1 MISSNTDTNTKKSS
15 KSTSPVNNNS
25 QETSRHTSITDD
37 DEDED
42 EIKRYINKHNRY
54 TIIAVFEGDYV
65 RFSRELKNGELAE
78 ENIISQEEFEKMIEQ
93 EDGEKKKMS
102 NNNNNTITTNN
113 IINPNQC
120 VYRFNTMIHWKYLR
134 TPILKFLL
142 KRNLFVQI
150 DITKTRNK

>member
-25 QETSRHTSITDD
+25 QETSHHTSITDD

-42 EIKRYINKHNRY
+42 EIKRYINKHNHY

-93 EDGEKKKMS
+93 EEWRKEEDE
-102 NNNNNTITTNN
+102 
-113 IINPNQC
+113 
-120 VYRFNTMIHWKYLR
+120 
-134 TPILKFLL
+134 
-142 KRNLFVQI
+142 
-150 DITKTRNK
+150 